1 MKKHPIFL
9 AATVV
14 MIIMVLGSTVALF
27 VTHRKFATAALE
39 LAQIKDEYEE
49 LVSVLK
55 RSLRDAPND
64 ELSNDDEKKKVEPE
78 FVTVNRE
85 PSYLRESAVAFARK
99 HHVEPAVSQLYYG
112 NESHH
117 AQSNRPSRTV
127 RTTVRSR
134 LRTRRG
140 RSGNRWDYT
149 NETLEREGIF
159 QWPIVRDSFWLSSPY
174 GPRRR
179 PDGSSGFHTGIDM
192 AAVRGT
198 PVHAPLG
205 GTVIQAGYL
214 PGYGNSVLIKHN
226 SMFKTRYAH
235 LAKIKTSVG
244 KNLQRGDVL
253 GTVGATGT
261 IRSRTGDGSHLH
273 FEVYRFGR
281 HVNPMYFLV

>member
-1 MKKHPIFL
+1 MKKNPIFL
-9 AATVV
+9 VATVI
-14 MIIMVLGSTVALF
+14 MIIVVLGSTVALF

-39 LAQIKDEYEE
+39 LAQIKEEYEE
-49 LVSVLK
+49 LVAVLK

-112 NESHH
+112 SHESSLQ
-117 AQSNRPSRTV
+117 AGRRSRAV
-127 RTTVRSR
+127 RTTMRSR
-134 LRTRRG
+134 LRSRRG

-149 NETLEREGIF
+149 NEPLERDGIF
-159 QWPIVRDSFWLSSPY
+159 QWPITRDSFWLSSPY

-198 PVHAPLG
+198 PVHVPLG
-205 GTVIQAGYL
+205 GVVIQAGYL
-214 PGYGNSVLIKHN
+214 PGYGNSVLVKHN
-226 SMFKTRYAH
+226 AMFKTRYAH
-235 LAKIKTSVG
+235 LAKIKVAVG
-244 KNLQRGDVL
+244 DTLHVGQVL